1 VNAAYA
7 RQIWQLLE
15 TVHAVTYFADESR
28 QANVDA
34 GLKGFWMGYFAA
46 RAAPMGEVAPG
57 VVAAT
62 FFNFHDDMVDRA
74 LPDAWQLVSADDV
87 LAARHTSAAA
97 ALRRMVPDID
107 DVADAVLAMLWRV
120 LDAAEPGG
128 RPLFAA
134 NRDLDDPEDPVAEL
148 WQAATTLREHRGD
161 GHVACLTAEGV
172 GGCEAHVLFS
182 ATEGTPPELLQ
193 QSRGWSA
200 EEWAESQRFLRQAG
214 LLDSDGE
221 ATDQAYR
228 LRERVERRTDEL
240 AVVPYSAL
248 TDDQRDRLVDVLT
261 PAATTIAAS
270 GLLPYP
276 NPIGLP
282 PIDLRTA

>member
-1 VNAAYA
+1 MQAAYA
-7 RQIWQLLE
+7 RRVWQLLE
-15 TVHAVTYFADESR
+15 TLHAVTYFADECR
-28 QANVDA
+28 QANVDV

-57 VVAAT
+57 VVSAT
-62 FFNFHDDMVDRA
+62 FFNFHDDMIGRA
-74 LPDAWQLVSADDV
+74 LPDAWQLASADAV
-87 LAARHTSAAA
+87 LDARHASAAV
-97 ALRRMVPDID
+97 ALRRIVPDID
-107 DVADAVLAMLWRV
+107 AVADAVLTMLWRV

-134 NRDLDDPEDPVAEL
+134 NRDLEDPEDPVAEL
-148 WQAATTLREHRGD
+148 WQATTTLREHRGD

-193 QSRGWSA
+193 QSRGWSP
-200 EEWAESQRFLRQAG
+200 EEWAESERFLRQAG
-214 LLDSDGE
+214 LLDNEGE
-221 ATDQAYR
+221 ATDHAYV
-228 LRERVERRTDEL
+228 LRERIERRTDEL

-248 TDDQRDRLVDVLT
+248 TDDQRDRLVEVLM
-261 PAATTIAAS
+261 PAATAIAES

-282 PIDLRTA
+282 PVDL

>member
-1 VNAAYA
+1 VQAAYA
-7 RQIWQLLE
+7 RRVWQLLE
-15 TVHAVTYFADESR
+15 TLHAVTYFADECR
-28 QANVDA
+28 QANVDV

-57 VVAAT
+57 VVSAT
-62 FFNFHDDMVDRA
+62 FFNFHDDMIGRA
-74 LPDAWQLVSADDV
+74 LPDAWQLASADAV
-87 LAARHTSAAA
+87 LDARHASAAV
-97 ALRRMVPDID
+97 ALRRIVPDID
-107 DVADAVLAMLWRV
+107 AVADAVLTMLWRV

-134 NRDLDDPEDPVAEL
+134 NRDLEDPEDPVAEL
-148 WQAATTLREHRGD
+148 WQATTTLREHRGD

-193 QSRGWSA
+193 QSRGWSP
-200 EEWAESQRFLRQAG
+200 EEWAESERFLRQAG
-214 LLDSDGE
+214 LLDNEGE
-221 ATDQAYR
+221 ATDHAYV
-228 LRERVERRTDEL
+228 LRERIERRTDEL

-248 TDDQRDRLVDVLT
+248 TDDQRDRLVEVLM
-261 PAATTIAAS
+261 PAATAIAES

-282 PIDLRTA
+282 PVDL